1 MKNFIKGF
9 RFTPSNYPAAVEDKI
24 QKYRKQGYKLPPR
37 KVLRT
42 PEQLEGI
49 RESAKINT
57 ALLDHIAENIRE
69 GMSTEEIDRL
79 VYDFTT
85 GHGAVPAPLNYEG
98 FPKSVCTSIN
108 DVVCHGIPNKNE
120 ILKNGDIINVD
131 VSTIYNG
138 YFSDASRMFMIGDVS
153 PEMRKLVQV
162 TKECMEIGIATAQP
176 WKQLGDVG
184 AAIQE
189 HAEKNGFSVVRDLCG
204 HGVGMKFHE
213 EPDVEHFGRRG
224 TGMMIVPGMTFTIEP
239 MINMGTYE
247 VFVDEADGW
256 TVCTDDGLPSA
267 QWENMILITETGNE
281 FTYCYRRISD
291 SITCTITNERQ
302 QPKSSGTTASS
313 LTATNARKPGRTEPK
328 YPGVA
333 HGNDASI
340 KSEYAATP
348 GCPPQEYDD
357 HRRITTAEIR
367 HNGPPTGNTD

>member
-153 PEMRKLVQV
+153 PEMRKLVQRV
-162 TKECMEIGIATAQP
+162 YGNWYCRCTTLETTG
-176 WKQLGDVG
+176 
-184 AAIQE
+184 
-189 HAEKNGFSVVRDLCG
+189 RCG
-204 HGVGMKFHE
+204 C
-213 EPDVEHFGRRG
+213 R
-224 TGMMIVPGMTFTIEP
+224 
-239 MINMGTYE
+239 N
-247 VFVDEADGW
+247 
-256 TVCTDDGLPSA
+256 
-267 QWENMILITETGNE
+267 
-281 FTYCYRRISD
+281 
-291 SITCTITNERQ
+291 
-302 QPKSSGTTASS
+302 SGTCREKRIQRR
-313 LTATNARKPGRTEPK
+313 ARPLRT
-328 YPGVA
+328 
-333 HGNDASI
+333 
-340 KSEYAATP
+340 
-348 GCPPQEYDD
+348 
-357 HRRITTAEIR
+357 RRRHEI
-367 HNGPPTGNTD
+367 P

>member
-1 MKNFIKGF
+1 MHKLDRNMPCWCGSGKKYKHCHYDFDEKLDDMHRRGAIIPTHDMIKNEAQI
-9 RFTPSNYPAAVEDKI
+9 A
-24 QKYRKQGYKLPPR
+24 
-37 KVLRT
+37 
-42 PEQLEGI
+42 GI
-49 RESAKINT
+49 RESAKINVAVLDYVAAHIRAGIST
-57 ALLDHIAENIRE
+57 A
-69 GMSTEEIDRL
+69 EIDRW
-79 VYDFTT
+79 VYEQTT
-85 GHGAVPAPLNYEG
+85 AMGGIPAPLNYEG

-162 TKECMEIGIATAQP
+162 TKECMEIGIAAAQP

-189 HAEKNGFSVVRDLCG
+189 HAEKNGFNVVRDLCG
-204 HGVGMKFHE
+204 HGVGMQFHE
-213 EPDVEHFGRRG
+213 APDVEHFGRRG

-247 VFVDEADGW
+247 VFIDDADGW

-281 FTYCYRRISD
+281 ILTY
-291 SITCTITNERQ
+291 
-302 QPKSSGTTASS
+302 
-313 LTATNARKPGRTEPK
+313 
-328 YPGVA
+328 
-333 HGNDASI
+333 
-340 KSEYAATP
+340 
-348 GCPPQEYDD
+348 
-357 HRRITTAEIR
+357 
-367 HNGPPTGNTD
+367 